1 MRKMKM
7 KNTIIYGSRVVNGRH
22 SFFSASSILKKTDYE
37 VTLERKSL
45 GQLNG

>member
-7 KNTIIYGSRVVNGRH
+7 KNTIIYGSRVVKRH
-22 SFFSASSILKKTDYE
+22 SFFSASSILKKTDSE